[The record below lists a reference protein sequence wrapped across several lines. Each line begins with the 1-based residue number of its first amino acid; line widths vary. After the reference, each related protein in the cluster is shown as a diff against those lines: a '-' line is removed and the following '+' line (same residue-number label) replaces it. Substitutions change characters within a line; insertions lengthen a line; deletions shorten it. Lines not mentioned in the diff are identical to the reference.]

1 MKKTAVKYVTGM
13 LENSSS
19 RQKKQHKKYGGKI
32 TDVQGSIDFDIRHGV
47 TKDEVVTLFDKIGD
61 YR

>member
-1 MKKTAVKYVTGM
+1 M

-19 RQKKQHKKYGGKI
+19 RQKKLHKKYGGKI

-47 TKDEVVTLFDKIGD
+47 TKDEVVTIFDKIGE
-61 YR
+61 YRLLD